1 MVLNFP
7 MACRFNVKN
16 PENEELRE
24 IENYE
29 IFLRSRREK
38 LTNNHFPEDIAD
50 TKSAESSITLE
61 ELATEREGEGLESQS
76 SMM

>member
-1 MVLNFP
+1 

-24 IENYE
+24 IEIYE

-50 TKSAESSITLE
+50 TKSSESSITLE
-61 ELATEREGEGLESQS
+61 ELATERESEELELHS